1 MNLIMNMI
9 AIASIATASL
19 TTPSAKSPL
28 LLAHNNALLFK
39 NQVSKNMQVGTDSLL
54 QYFNETTTELE
65 KQVAGLSEAQLQ
77 FKPAPD
83 KWSIS
88 QCMEHIIRSERM
100 IFDMAK
106 KGLDQDPQP
115 ERRKEIKLTDD
126 NLKNALTDRSHKY
139 QAPKELQPEGIY
151 KDVKTALADFT
162 AARQP
167 VLDYIKKADAE
178 DLRNHVSDSP
188 TGPIDG
194 YQALMF
200 IAAHCARHTKQ
211 IAEIK
216 ADPNFPKQ

>member
-1 MNLIMNMI
+1 MNLIMNLI

-19 TTPSAKSPL
+19 ATSSAKSTL
-28 LLAHNNALLFK
+28 LLANNNALPLK
-39 NQVSKNMQVGTDSLL
+39 KQVSRNVQMGTDSLL
-54 QYFNETTTELE
+54 QYFNETTAELE

-88 QCMEHIIRSERM
+88 QCLEHIIRSERM

-151 KDVKTALADFT
+151 KDVKTALTDFT

-167 VLDYIKKADAE
+167 VIDYIKKADAE

-200 IAAHCARHTKQ
+200 IAAHSARHTKQ

-216 ADPNFPKQ
+216 ANPNFPKQ

>member
-1 MNLIMNMI
+1 MNLIMNLI

-19 TTPSAKSPL
+19 ATSSAKSTL
-28 LLAHNNALLFK
+28 LLANNNALPLK
-39 NQVSKNMQVGTDSLL
+39 KQVSRNLQMGTDSLL
-54 QYFNETTTELE
+54 QYFNETTAELE

-88 QCMEHIIRSERM
+88 QCLEHIIRSERM

-151 KDVKTALADFT
+151 KDVKTALTDFT

-167 VLDYIKKADAE
+167 VIDYIKKADAE

-200 IAAHCARHTKQ
+200 IAAHSARHTKQ

-216 ADPNFPKQ
+216 ANPNFPKQ

>member
-1 MNLIMNMI
+1 MNLI

-19 TTPSAKSPL
+19 ATSSAKSTL
-28 LLAHNNALLFK
+28 LLANNNALPLK
-39 NQVSKNMQVGTDSLL
+39 KQVSRNVQMGTDSLL
-54 QYFNETTTELE
+54 QYFNETTAELE

-88 QCMEHIIRSERM
+88 QCLEHIIRSERM

-151 KDVKTALADFT
+151 KDVKTALTDFT

-167 VLDYIKKADAE
+167 VIDYIKKADAE

-200 IAAHCARHTKQ
+200 IAAHSARHTKQ

-216 ADPNFPKQ
+216 ANPNFPKQ

>member
-19 TTPSAKSPL
+19 ATSSAKSPL
-28 LLAHNNALLFK
+28 LLKKSNTLLQK
-39 NQVSKNMQVGTDSLL
+39 NQASENVQVGTDSLL
-54 QYFNETTTELE
+54 QYFNETTAELE

-77 FKPAPD
+77 FKSAPD

-88 QCMEHIIRSERM
+88 QCLEHIIRSERM

-162 AARQP
+162 AAGQP
-167 VLDYIKKADAE
+167 LLNYIKKADVE

>member
-19 TTPSAKSPL
+19 PPSSAKSPV
-28 LLAHNNALLFK
+28 LLAHNNVLLFK
-39 NQVSKNMQVGTDSLL
+39 NQVSRNVQVGTDSLL
-54 QYFNETTTELE
+54 QYFNETTAELK

-88 QCMEHIIRSERM
+88 QCLEHIIRSERM

-115 ERRKEIKLTDD
+115 ERRQEIKLTDD
-126 NLKNALTDRSHKY
+126 NLKNALTDRTHKY

-151 KDVKTALADFT
+151 KDVKKAMADFT

-178 DLRNHVSDSP
+178 DLRNHVSESP

-200 IAAHCARHTKQ
+200 IAAHSARHTKQ

>member
-19 TTPSAKSPL
+19 PPSSAKSPL
-28 LLAHNNALLFK
+28 LPAHNNALLLK
-39 NQVSKNMQVGTDSLL
+39 NQASRNVQVGTDSLL
-54 QYFNETTTELE
+54 QYFNETTAELE

-88 QCMEHIIRSERM
+88 QCLEHIIRSERM

-194 YQALMF
+194 YQALIF